1 MKKTVRQQ
9 PCNNSLDLN
18 SDFGYHK
25 KSGDSRDVAMV
36 EMIQTLSKKVS
47 ENFKLIIALACVL
60 WAGFSFLYRLQE
72 LSPRI
77 DKVENRC
84 IALETR
90 LTTAENNFNITTT
103 KIDTALTRISTD
115 LQYIK
120 QKMIDKAF

>member
-1 MKKTVRQQ
+1 MKKKVQNANYSIDHSNKISYT
-9 PCNNSLDLN
+9 NN
-18 SDFGYHK
+18 
-25 KSGDSRDVAMV
+25 SGDSRDVAMV

-103 KIDTALTRISTD
+103 KIDTTLTRISTD